1 MARTK
6 LTFIQIKNR
15 LLGDSPEV
23 KMKIKKIHLTMLLS
37 VVLWAIVTDAWN
49 YSALLIGSMPDDWNR
64 YIYGYFSRLI
74 WAVPFMILI
83 IRYSDQLFVN
93 SRELFL
99 HKIHWK
105 SFLGF
110 FFAITA
116 YALAGMLINHG
127 GFWLNP
133 DLNILQELPKFLI
146 VGLAEETVYRG
157 WGMNAFAAC
166 MNERKAN
173 VWASLYFVLL
183 HFPSYFIHWYLDGS
197 LAVSAMLTQA
207 VYVFVLGL
215 VFGFLFRKS
224 KSILPAAFVHF
235 WSDFASILFIG

>member
-1 MARTK
+1 
-6 LTFIQIKNR
+6 
-15 LLGDSPEV
+15 
-23 KMKIKKIHLTMLLS
+23 MKVKKIHLSMLLS
-37 VVLWAIVTDAWN
+37 VVLWAIVTDAWG
-49 YSALLIGSMPDDWNR
+49 YSSLLFGSMPDGWSG
-64 YIYGYFSRLI
+64 YIYGYLSRLV
-74 WAVPFMILI
+74 WAVPFI
-83 IRYSDQLFVN
+83 IFIFRYSAQISVN

-110 FFAITA
+110 LFGITA
-116 YALAGMLINHG
+116 YAIAGMILNHG

-146 VGLAEETVYRG
+146 VGFVEEIVYRG

-166 MNERKAN
+166 MKEKKAN
-173 VWASLYFVLL
+173 IWASLYFVLL
-183 HFPSYFIHWYLDGS
+183 HFPSYFIHWYLDGT

-215 VFGFLFRKS
+215 VFGYLFRKS
-224 KSILPAAFVHF
+224 KSILPAAVIHF
-235 WSDFASILFIG
+235 WSDFSSILFIG